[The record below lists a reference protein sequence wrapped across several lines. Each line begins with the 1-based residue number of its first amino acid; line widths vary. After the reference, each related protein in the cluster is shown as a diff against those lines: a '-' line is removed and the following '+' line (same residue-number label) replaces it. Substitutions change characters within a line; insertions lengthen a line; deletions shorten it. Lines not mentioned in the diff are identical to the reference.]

1 MCCTW
6 QVECKE
12 LYHILAHN
20 HQHVLPGLAPHDPN
34 GTRFYLQ
41 LIYSQMRLVSWSF
54 PGCYLRYL
62 APTWLVLG
70 KLVALNRATSTLLE

>member
-12 LYHILAHN
+12 HHHILAHN
-20 HQHVLPGLAPHDPN
+20 HQHFLPGLAQHDPN

-41 LIYSQMRLVSWSF
+41 LIYSQMRHVSWSF

-62 APTWLVLG
+62 APTWLLG

>member
-12 LYHILAHN
+12 HHHILAHK
-20 HQHVLPGLAPHDPN
+20 HQLFCHDWLNMTQFVRISTYNLSTGHICHLLWPF
-34 GTRFYLQ
+34 T
-41 LIYSQMRLVSWSF
+41 
-54 PGCYLRYL
+54 GCYLRYL
-62 APTWLVLG
+62 APTWLLG